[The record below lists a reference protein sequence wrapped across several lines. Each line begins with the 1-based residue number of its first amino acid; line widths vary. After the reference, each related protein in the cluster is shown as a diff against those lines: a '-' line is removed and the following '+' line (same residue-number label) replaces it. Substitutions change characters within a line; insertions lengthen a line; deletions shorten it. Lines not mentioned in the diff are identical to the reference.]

1 MLISARVLTNLSER
15 RTIPVTEMKNFDEL
29 SERVPNERTFPWTT
43 TGPMWC

>member
-15 RTIPVTEMKNFDEL
+15 RTIPVTEMKSFDEL
-29 SERVPNERTFPWTT
+29 SVRGPNERTFPWTT